1 MEQNILS
8 LFNKLFISLQK
19 QNIRSFEDL
28 SNPKILYEI
37 GLEIDKEAFSQ
48 IDSTSISGEDNLSI
62 RISELNEICETFL
75 NIPKPP
81 EFIPTKKFKDEI
93 ELIDIIGLAN
103 KEQKNIY
110 NFSILI
116 IICLFYCEKHEYFTS
131 LINKLEKVDQ
141 EFVYDLVGT
150 YAISSKRKDDKND
163 GDMNK
168 INNSS
173 NKTENIDY
181 LKKIEILEKELKIE
195 KEKEQKLKIV
205 ENEYNNIKDK
215 FLSIES
221 KYSRLINEIN
231 EVKNENKKLEK
242 LIDEKNKKI
251 GILQNKLDEK
261 IRIIKERDQQLN
273 KEIEI
278 GMELNTKISELNSN
292 KNKNKNNIDYEN
304 KYNEELAINDELKNE
319 NLKLN
324 DLISIMEDKLNEKNN
339 EEMENDMNN
348 IRMIEELEKKM
359 KKTEKEKE
367 DIKNHFN
374 KEFELMASAIY
385 NLGFQF
391 WSLKYEDSQKLKQN
405 ENWLVRERIKQYNGD
420 Y

>member
-37 GLEIDKEAFSQ
+37 GLEIDKEVFSQ

-141 EFVYDLVGT
+141 EFVYDLVGA

-173 NKTENIDY
+173 NKTENVDY

>member
-1 MEQNILS
+1 MEQKILS

-62 RISELNEICETFL
+62 RISELNEICEAFL
-75 NIPKPP
+75 NMPKLP
-81 EFIPTKKFKDEI
+81 EFVPTKKYKDDI

-116 IICLFYCEKHEYFTS
+116 IICLLNCEKHEYFIS
-131 LINKLEKVDQ
+131 LMNKWEKEDQ
-141 EFVYDLVGT
+141 EFVYELVRS
-150 YAISSKRKDDKND
+150 YATLSQRKDDKND
-163 GDMNK
+163 RDMNK
-168 INNSS
+168 INNSY
-173 NKTENIDY
+173 NRAENINY
-181 LKKIEILEKELKIE
+181 LEKIEKLEKELKIG
-195 KEKEQKLKIV
+195 KENEQKLKIV

-231 EVKNENKKLEK
+231 EIKSKNQKLEK
-242 LIDEKNKKI
+242 LLDEKNKKI

-278 GMELNTKISELNSN
+278 GMELNTKISELNNNNN
-292 KNKNKNNIDYEN
+292 KNKTDYES

>member
-1 MEQNILS
+1 MEQKILS

-19 QNIRSFEDL
+19 QNLKSFEDL

-37 GLEIDKEAFSQ
+37 GVEIDNESFSQ

-62 RISELNEICETFL
+62 RISELNEICEIFL

-81 EFIPTKKFKDEI
+81 EFVPNNKFKDDI

-116 IICLFYCEKHEYFTS
+116 IICLFYCGKHEYFSS
-131 LINKLEKVDQ
+131 LINKLEKEDR
-141 EFVYDLVGT
+141 EFVYDLVGLYST
-150 YAISSKRKDDKND
+150 LSKRKDDKND
-163 GDMNK
+163 GDMRK

-173 NKTENIDY
+173 NRTENIDY
-181 LKKIEILEKELKIE
+181 LKKIEKLEKELKIE
-195 KEKEQKLKIV
+195 KEKDQKLKIV

-278 GMELNTKISELNSN
+278 GMELNTKLSEINSNNN
-292 KNKNKNNIDYEN
+292 KNKNKIDYES
-304 KYNEELAINDELKNE
+304 KYNEELIINDELKNE

-348 IRMIEELEKKM
+348 IRMIEDLEKKM

>member
-1 MEQNILS
+1 MEQKILS
-8 LFNKLFISLQK
+8 LFNKIFIFLQN
-19 QNIRSFEDL
+19 QNLKSFEDL

-37 GLEIDKEAFSQ
+37 GLEIDKESFSQ
-48 IDSTSISGEDNLSI
+48 IDSSSISGEDNLSI
-62 RISELNEICETFL
+62 RISELNEICEAFL

-81 EFIPTKKFKDEI
+81 EFIPSKKFKDDI

-116 IICLFYCEKHEYFTS
+116 IICLFYCEKHEYFIS
-131 LINKLEKVDQ
+131 LINKLEKEEQ
-141 EFVYDLVGT
+141 EFLYDLVGA
-150 YAISSKRKDDKND
+150 YVSISQRKDDKND
-163 GDMNK
+163 ENMNK
-168 INNSS
+168 IKNSS
-173 NKTENIDY
+173 DRTENIDY
-181 LKKIEILEKELKIE
+181 LKKIEKLEKELKIE

-215 FLSIES
+215 FLSIET

-231 EVKNENKKLEK
+231 EVKNKNKKLEK

-261 IRIIKERDQQLN
+261 IRIIKEREQQLN

-278 GMELNTKISELNSN
+278 GMELNSKLSELNSN
-292 KNKNKNNIDYEN
+292 NNKSKRDYES
-304 KYNEELAINDELKNE
+304 KYNEELTINDELKNE

-359 KKTEKEKE
+359 KKTEKEKD

>member
-19 QNIRSFEDL
+19 QNIKSFEDL

-141 EFVYDLVGT
+141 EFVYDLVGA

-163 GDMNK
+163 RDMNK

-292 KNKNKNNIDYEN
+292 KNKNNIDYEN

>member
-231 EVKNENKKLEK
+231 EVKNKNKKLEK

-273 KEIEI
+273 KEIEM
-278 GMELNTKISELNSN
+278 GMELNTKISELNN
-292 KNKNKNNIDYEN
+292 NIKNKTDYES

>member
-19 QNIRSFEDL
+19 QNIKSFEDL

-141 EFVYDLVGT
+141 EFVYDLVGA

-292 KNKNKNNIDYEN
+292 NNKNKNNIDYEN

>member
-19 QNIRSFEDL
+19 QNIKSFEDL

-292 KNKNKNNIDYEN
+292 NNKNKNNIDYEN

>member
-1 MEQNILS
+1 MEQKILS

-141 EFVYDLVGT
+141 EFVYDLVGA

>member
-19 QNIRSFEDL
+19 QNIKSFEDL

-141 EFVYDLVGT
+141 EFVYDLVGA
-150 YAISSKRKDDKND
+150 YATSSKRKDDKND

-292 KNKNKNNIDYEN
+292 NNKNKNNIDYEN

>member
-19 QNIRSFEDL
+19 QNIKSFEDL

-37 GLEIDKEAFSQ
+37 GLEIDKEVFSQ

-141 EFVYDLVGT
+141 EFVYDLVGA

-292 KNKNKNNIDYEN
+292 NNKNKNNIDYEN

>member
-19 QNIRSFEDL
+19 QSLKSFEDL

-37 GLEIDKEAFSQ
+37 GLEIDKESFTQ

-62 RISELNEICETFL
+62 RISELNEICEAFL
-75 NIPKPP
+75 NMPKLP
-81 EFIPTKKFKDEI
+81 EFVPTKKYKDDI

-116 IICLFYCEKHEYFTS
+116 IICLLNCEKHEYFTS
-131 LINKLEKVDQ
+131 LMNKWEKEEQ
-141 EFVYDLVGT
+141 EFMYNLVRK
-150 YAISSKRKDDKND
+150 YATLSQRKDDKNE
-163 GDMNK
+163 GDISK
-168 INNSS
+168 INNSY
-173 NKTENIDY
+173 NRTENINY
-181 LKKIEILEKELKIE
+181 LEKIEKLEKELKIE

-215 FLSIES
+215 FLNIES

-251 GILQNKLDEK
+251 GILQSKLDEK

-273 KEIEI
+273 KEIE
-278 GMELNTKISELNSN
+278 MELKTKISELNSN
-292 KNKNKNNIDYEN
+292 NNKIDYEN
-304 KYNEELAINDELKNE
+304 KYNEELEINEELKNE

>member
-1 MEQNILS
+1 MEKNILS

-19 QNIRSFEDL
+19 QNIKSFEDL

-141 EFVYDLVGT
+141 EFVYDLVGA

-221 KYSRLINEIN
+221 KYSRLINEMN
-231 EVKNENKKLEK
+231 EIKSKNQKLEK
-242 LIDEKNKKI
+242 LLDEKNKKI

-278 GMELNTKISELNSN
+278 GMELNTKISELNS
-292 KNKNKNNIDYEN
+292 NKNKNNIDYEN

>member
-19 QNIRSFEDL
+19 QNIKSFEDL

-141 EFVYDLVGT
+141 EFVYDLVGA

-292 KNKNKNNIDYEN
+292 NNKNKNNIDYEN

-367 DIKNHFN
+367 DIKNHFD

>member
-1 MEQNILS
+1 MEQTILP
-8 LFNKLFISLQK
+8 LFNTLFICLQK
-19 QNIRSFEDL
+19 QKLKSIEDL

-37 GLEIDKEAFSQ
+37 GLEIDKESFNQ
-48 IDSTSISGEDNLSI
+48 IDSESISGEDNLSI
-62 RISELNEICETFL
+62 RISELNDVCEIFL

-81 EFIPTKKFKDEI
+81 EFIPTKKFKDDI

-131 LINKLEKVDQ
+131 LINKLEK
-141 EFVYDLVGT
+141 EEKKYVYDLVGIYVT
-150 YAISSKRKDDKND
+150 TSNKKNNKESES
-163 GDMNK
+163 MSK

-173 NKTENIDY
+173 NKNENIDY
-181 LKKIEILEKELKIE
+181 LKKIEKLEKELKVG
-195 KEKEQKLKIV
+195 KENEQKLKIV

-215 FLSIES
+215 FLNIES
-221 KYSRLINEIN
+221 KYSKLIKEIN
-231 EVKNENKKLEK
+231 EVKNQNKKLEK
-242 LIDEKNKKI
+242 LIDEKDKKI

-261 IRIIKERDQQLN
+261 IKIIKERDQQLN
-273 KEIEI
+273 KEIEM
-278 GMELNTKISELNSN
+278 GMELNTKLNELNSN
-292 KNKNKNNIDYEN
+292 NNKNKIDYES
-304 KYNEELAINDELKNE
+304 KYNEELEINDELKNE

-324 DLISIMEDKLNEKNN
+324 DLISIMEDKLNEKNK
-339 EEMENDMNN
+339 EEIENDMNN

-405 ENWLVRERIKQYNGD
+405 ENW
-420 Y
+420 

>member
-19 QNIRSFEDL
+19 QNLKSFEDL

-37 GLEIDKEAFSQ
+37 GLEIDKESFSQ

-62 RISELNEICETFL
+62 RISELNEICEAFL
-75 NIPKPP
+75 NMPKLP
-81 EFIPTKKFKDEI
+81 EFVPTKKYKDDI

-116 IICLFYCEKHEYFTS
+116 IICLLNCEKHEYFTS
-131 LINKLEKVDQ
+131 LMNKWEKEEQ
-141 EFVYDLVGT
+141 EFMYNLVRK
-150 YAISSKRKDDKND
+150 YATLSQRKDDKND
-163 GDMNK
+163 RDMNK
-168 INNSS
+168 INNSY
-173 NKTENIDY
+173 NRAENINY
-181 LKKIEILEKELKIE
+181 LEKIEKLEKELKIG
-195 KEKEQKLKIV
+195 KENEQKLKIV

-231 EVKNENKKLEK
+231 EIKSKNQKLEK
-242 LIDEKNKKI
+242 LLDEKNKKI

-278 GMELNTKISELNSN
+278 GMELNTKISELNNN
-292 KNKNKNNIDYEN
+292 KNKTDYER